1 MWISSFLFREIAP
14 IFVYQKIDMKT
25 LLSLF
30 TVAILLT
37 SCIKGNTSLENTELL
52 QTEYSTV
59 YAINNNHFICIDSIG
74 TYHITSDSKGHF
86 HSQIKIK

>member
-1 MWISSFLFREIAP
+1 
-14 IFVYQKIDMKT
+14 MKP

-30 TVAILLT
+30 TIAILLT
-37 SCIKGNTSLENTELL
+37 SCLNDNTSLENTELL

-74 TYHITSDSKGHF
+74 TYRIALDSKGHF